1 MGRFQTNICGYVRQ
15 PRFSGET
22 KYPVFSKG
30 PITEFI
36 NGITSYSLK
45 PLYIGIFFGF
55 LSFLIAIIILVFAL
69 YLKITNQVIP
79 GLAFIYTAISFF
91 RINSSHFRHF
101 GHLCSENF

>member
-1 MGRFQTNICGYVRQ
+1 MVGFKQTFVSYVRQ

-36 NGITSYSLK
+36 NGITFIFK
-45 PLYIGIFFGF
+45 NHYIGIFLGF

-91 RINSSHFRHF
+91 QDNSS
-101 GHLCSENF
+101 L